1 MTLPPKIQIAV
12 DTAIARGIGRFD
24 AAPPLHRLLW
34 AAGVNARP
42 PHYASFG
49 RNALLMGGFWGV
61 WMAVFGAVY
70 ALHLHPEGG
79 ADIVVKP
86 ICIALLA
93 AVAFGLVMAAV
104 FRSRARKAGLPDWDE
119 IGVPDR

>member
-1 MTLPPKIQIAV
+1 MTLAPKIQIAI

-49 RNALLMGGFWGV
+49 GNALLMGSFWGV

-70 ALHLHPEGG
+70 ALRLHPGED
-79 ADIVVKP
+79 ADVVVKP

-93 AVAFGLVMAAV
+93 AIAFGLAMATV
-104 FRSRARKAGLPDWDE
+104 FRSRARKANLPSWDA
-119 IGVPDR
+119 IGAPDH